1 MFGVLLIH
9 IMNNIDDKRKVQYYN
24 RFLKL

>member
-1 MFGVLLIH
+1 
-9 IMNNIDDKRKVQYYN
+9 MNNIDDKRKVQYYN

>member
-1 MFGVLLIH
+1 
-9 IMNNIDDKRKVQYYN
+9 MNNIDDKRNVQYYN